1 MDQVDIN
8 AAGGWKSFFST
19 KSRTSANSVLA
30 LKINYTNN
38 STAKVSFSGDT
49 SLFNQTWAH
58 GKKKSVINGQPK
70 ILKDTDANNNPLNYC
85 ASINV
90 SGNATVT
97 TGAGNDIVYAV
108 NQRAVLTLDLG
119 SGNDLGVGA
128 SQNDT
133 LSGAA
138 GNDCL
143 AGMGGNDVLN
153 GGSGNDTLI
162 GGAGDDVLTGGT
174 GNDVFRFSQ
183 GDGNNLIGERDI
195 ITDFTY
201 QPGTLSLDKIDLK
214 GLKLLQDA
222 VSFDIIEDKQSKF
235 ASIAVDYN
243 GQPGTDLTIVL
254 SGITYQSLNASQLS
268 QIRAQIIA

>member
-8 AAGGWKSFFST
+8 AASRWSSTFST
-19 KSRTSANSVLA
+19 KSKTSANSVLT

-49 SLFNQTWAH
+49 SLFNQTWAR
-58 GKKKSVINGQPK
+58 GAKATVTNGRPK
-70 ILKDTDANNNPLNYC
+70 ILNGTKADGTPLNYS
-85 ASINV
+85 ARINV
-90 SGNATVT
+90 SGNATIT

-108 NQRAVLTLDLG
+108 NQGAVLTLDLG

-133 LSGAA
+133 LNGAA

-143 AGMGGNDVLN
+143 TGMGGNDVLK

-174 GNDVFRFSQ
+174 GNDIFRFGQ

-195 ITDFTY
+195 ITDFIY
-201 QPGTLSLDKIDLK
+201 QNGNLSLDKIDLK

-222 VSFDIIEDKQSKF
+222 VIFDIIEDKQSKF